1 MLGSK
6 IFAVLMVIITT
17 ISPSKLSKSTDD
29 LINCTIQFDSVTIDL
44 SSYISVSAA
53 LDKIKSSTNVL
64 EQQKVELIPIAQCYG
79 RVLAKDIISK
89 SDIPKYDSSHMDGFA
104 VKASDIANASNTKPI
119 KLRIAGRM
127 TLGTIPKLMSRKNGT
142 YAISTGGFLP
152 KGADTVIPEEEVE
165 EQKWHGHH
173 VIVIKSAFPKG
184 SFVYHKG
191 SDIKKD
197 DMLLTKGSLLRAQD
211 VGLLASLHLEKI
223 PVFAK
228 PKVAVIPTGSELTD
242 DLRYSKSHA
251 NKILN
256 TNSRI
261 IDRLIE
267 EAGGIALDLGVTRD
281 DTEMI
286 AKKIKS
292 ALAVAN
298 MIITMGGSSVGK
310 YDVVEN
316 AIDSIG
322 KKGGILNHGVRLDR
336 GRVTGLGVIKGKP
349 IVILPGPIQ
358 GAMSAFIVFV
368 YPMIRRLAG
377 YSYDDGTL
385 KISATLTSS
394 WHARKRFL
402 NFTKIVYVKLFQSKD
417 NLFTAEPLHGETG
430 SMMVLVRADGYIVVP
445 ENTLE
450 IKAGE
455 KITVC
460 LLPGFSRLECKAQ
473 IHESK

>member
-1 MLGSK
+1 MHGSK

-127 TLGTIPKLMSRKNGT
+127 TLGTIPKLMSRKDGT

-152 KGADTVIPEEEVE
+152 KGTDTVIPEEEVE
-165 EQKWHGHH
+165 EQKWHGLH

-316 AIDSIG
+316 AIDSID
-322 KKGGILNHGVRLDR
+322 KGGILNHGVRLDR

-368 YPMIRRLAG
+368 YPVIRRLAG